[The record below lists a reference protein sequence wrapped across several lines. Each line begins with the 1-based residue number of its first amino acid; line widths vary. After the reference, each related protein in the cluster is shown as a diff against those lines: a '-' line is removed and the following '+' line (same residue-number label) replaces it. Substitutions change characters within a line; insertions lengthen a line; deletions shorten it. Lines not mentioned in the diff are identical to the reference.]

1 MKGLS
6 KKQMEV
12 LDFVKNFIETHRYA
26 PSYREISNHFGYTSL
41 GTVYSYMQ
49 ILKRKGFIRSEPS
62 AARSILPTE
71 TVSSPKKTTEM
82 TLPYIGQIK
91 AGEPME
97 TFSQAQSISVPANL
111 IHCPDRTYVFRIYGD
126 GFHEELIADGD
137 FILVEARQEAS
148 AGETILGILHGHETI
163 IKKYFPEAGYVRLC
177 GQSTHQHPQIV
188 RSDELQIQGTVVG
201 LLRGYG

>member
-12 LDFVKNFIETHRYA
+12 LDFVKDFIETHRYA
-26 PSYREISNHFGYTSL
+26 PSYREISHHFGYTSL

-49 ILKRKGFIRSEPS
+49 ILKRKGFIQSDPS
-62 AARSILPTE
+62 ASRSIFPTE
-71 TVSSPKKTTEM
+71 TTTSPKNTAELK
-82 TLPYIGQIK
+82 LPYIGQIK
-91 AGEPME
+91 AGNPIE
-97 TFSQAQSISVPANL
+97 TFSQAQSISVPTNL
-111 IHCPDRTYVFRIYGD
+111 VNSPDRTYVFRIYGD

-148 AGETILGILHGHETI
+148 AGETVLGILHGHETI
-163 IKKYFPEAGYVRLC
+163 IKKYFPEAGFARLC
-177 GQSTHQHPQIV
+177 GQLTHQHPQII
-188 RSDELQIQGTVVG
+188 RSDALQIQGTVVG